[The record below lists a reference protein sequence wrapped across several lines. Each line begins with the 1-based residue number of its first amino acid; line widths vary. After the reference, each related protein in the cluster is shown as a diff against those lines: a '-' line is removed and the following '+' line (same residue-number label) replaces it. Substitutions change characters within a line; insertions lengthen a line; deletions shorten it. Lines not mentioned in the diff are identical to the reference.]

1 MDFEKTEEEYTS
13 EDLAIAQQILTSPQ
27 VAAATLQGEGPDWG
41 NESYDIVTS
50 RKNIVAFLKAA
61 LEGITTPLT
70 EESLPH
76 QMGMYEDNPEVV
88 DLCNKIIAKVGIA
101 PNSDFLG
108 RLKAE
113 WGLGDLTREE
123 WLQEQVLFTPPVRK
137 YIADLYYGL
146 SKEAKTNDLP
156 NQLRTTSKKMRKVA
170 QGAPDLNAMLTF
182 IPVSDPDGFEDY
194 DKQVGYNACV
204 YLLDGIVCSNDMAQ
218 GYRELV
224 QQYEQ
229 RFPKEDPP
237 I

>member
-1 MDFEKTEEEYTS
+1 MFEHEP
-13 EDLAIAQQILTSPQ
+13 EDMAMAKRVLANPKLAAQALQDEGPGGHPDVYNILT
-27 VAAATLQGEGPDWG
+27 EK
-41 NESYDIVTS
+41 EFIVP
-50 RKNIVAFLKAA
+50 FLRAV
-61 LEGITTPLT
+61 LEGIDTPLT
-70 EESLPH
+70 QESLPH
-76 QMGMYEDNPEVV
+76 QMGMYENNPEVV

-101 PNSDFLG
+101 PDSWFLD
-108 RLKAE
+108 RLEAE

-123 WLQEQVLFTPPVRK
+123 WLEEQVLFTPSVRK
-137 YIADLYYGL
+137 YIADLYYGS
-146 SKEAKTNDLP
+146 SKKAKMNDLP